1 MRRYRRIIRPIPP
14 LLHKGKIH
22 VSAHS
27 GFVETI
33 THRSQCE
40 SSSTSTEFHGAPVLV
55 TGVALELV
63 VRRSHGRIWSCTF
76 YCDYPGP
83 EHTCLSSLQPIPMLA
98 AQSLHH
104 PMLLKKV
111 LASRGLSH
119 LHHTACKHQSG
130 ANIPPHPYLS
140 CSRLLARGG
149 SHLCNKG
156 FVSLPSPPK

>member
-1 MRRYRRIIRPIPP
+1 MS
-14 LLHKGKIH
+14 
-22 VSAHS
+22 SAHS

-33 THRSQCE
+33 THKSQYE
-40 SSSTSTEFHGAPVLV
+40 PSSISTEFHGTPV
-55 TGVALELV
+55 VALGGALGLG
-63 VRRSHGRIWSCTF
+63 VRRSPGRICSRTF

-83 EHTCLSSLQPIPMLA
+83 EHKCLSSLQPIPMLA

-119 LHHTACKHQSG
+119 LRHTACKHQSG

-156 FVSLPSPPK
+156 FVSLPSFPK